1 MFERDLRTLSFVP
14 RWVITRN
21 IHTQSVAEH
30 SFYVAVY
37 AGQLAEYLDFEG
49 NMGDLYH
56 AALWHDAEECFTGD
70 IPGPAKRH
78 MFDISLTP
86 RQQQLW
92 VRDGLSLRFPGQMRP
107 VTYEMRLILKV
118 ANLLDE
124 VFYKATEIQMG
135 NHGAHHSLYLSRDRL
150 LAAIDNLPVN
160 NKTTIRW
167 HEIKEHIK
175 ELVMAAVSDHIGGE
189 DRLPEENSDVAPRN

>member
-37 AGQLAEYLDFEG
+37 AGQLAEYLGFEG

-56 AALWHDAEECFTGD
+56 AALWHDAEEAFTGD
-70 IPGPAKRH
+70 IPGPSKRST
-78 MFDISLTP
+78 FGADADI
-86 RQQQLW
+86 W
-92 VRDGLSLRFPGQMRP
+92 VREGLELRFSNQVRP
-107 VTYEMRLILKV
+107 VTKEIKAILKV

-124 VFYKATEIQMG
+124 VLYKATEIQMG
-135 NHGAHHSLYLSRDRL
+135 NRGAMHSFLLSRQRL
-150 LAAIDNLPVN
+150 MDSVTFLAL
-160 NKTTIRW
+160 T
-167 HEIKEHIK
+167 KEGAVALSTKMVDSI
-175 ELVMAAVSDHIGGE
+175 ELHLAGQDK
-189 DRLPEENSDVAPRN
+189 LPENNSDVAPRN